1 MSFGCFKV
9 LAPKEGGSGR
19 KMSHSQAAGGVFFG
33 KMSTDTSF
41 LFATACSASA
51 LGWRTGGRVLS
62 GDFQAKPARSAGEGA
77 AIASRPRRARELKM
91 GNSFA
96 LF

>member
-9 LAPKEGGSGR
+9 LASKKGGSGR
-19 KMSHSQAAGGVFFG
+19 KMSHFKAAGGVFFQ

-41 LFATACSASA
+41 LFAAARSASA
-51 LGWRTGGRVLS
+51 LGWRTGGGVLS

-77 AIASRPRRARELKM
+77 AIA
-91 GNSFA
+91 
-96 LF
+96 